1 MVQERCLWPEC
12 EERGILA
19 ESGLQNAIYCHDLET
34 PGVWY
39 RGALR
44 TVEVPAEGL
53 WMALNGPDSKNGDS
67 GNLEKALDCREDM
80 TTLRTLQ
87 DRFDAEFRRNE
98 VHL

>member
-39 RGALR
+39 RGVLKA
-44 TVEVPAEGL
+44 AEGSPEGA
-53 WMALNGPDSKNGDS
+53 WMALNGPNSKNGI
-67 GNLEKALDCREDM
+67 REGLSHQEI
-80 TTLRTLQ
+80 TGRVGLS
-87 DRFDAEFRRNE
+87 
-98 VHL
+98 VG